1 MYLWDMDAKMI
12 DPQWTVD
19 RVLQEWP
26 DAFSVFMKHRTKCVG
41 CFMQQFCTLQ
51 EVAETYQLSL
61 EQLIDEIKN
70 LSNERYDQRSTS

>member
-1 MYLWDMDAKMI
+1 MI